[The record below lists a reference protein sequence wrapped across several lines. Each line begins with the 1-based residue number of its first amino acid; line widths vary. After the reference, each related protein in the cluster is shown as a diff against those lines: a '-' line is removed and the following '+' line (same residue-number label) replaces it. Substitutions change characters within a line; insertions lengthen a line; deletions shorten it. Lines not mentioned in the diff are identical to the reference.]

1 MTTYDAPIRTA
12 LPPVDDEERRARIIM
27 SWVAEP
33 GDADACR
40 LVRDH
45 SAAALVERLRS
56 RPAEQSKLRDWS
68 ERVGSV
74 DYDNLRRIADR
85 LRARYVCP
93 ADDDWPP
100 PLDDVE
106 MLGGGAGERRGGA
119 AFGLWVRGPGSL
131 RSLTSQAV
139 SFVGARAAT
148 AYGEHVSGDLAMGCC
163 QRGFTVVSGG
173 AYGIDAA
180 AHRGAIAAGQ
190 PTVAVLA
197 SGPDRLYPA
206 GNTSLLVEIA
216 RSGLVVSE
224 AAPGCVPSRSRF
236 LVRNRLIAALSQG
249 TVVVEAALRSGS
261 LNTARWARDLGRGV
275 MGVPGPITSMT
286 SGGVHELLRQPETL
300 LVTDADEIVE
310 HISPAGA
317 GLAPVK
323 AGPVRPRDELEP
335 RSRQLLD
342 AVPKLTRAS
351 SESIAAAA
359 GLEHAD
365 VVERLCALD
374 RLGLVTV
381 DGGRWRLG

>member
-1 MTTYDAPIRTA
+1 MASYQAPVGATVA
-12 LPPVDDEERRARIIM
+12 AVGDDERRARIVM

-45 SAAALVERLRS
+45 SAVALVARLRS
-56 RPAEQSKLRDWS
+56 RHAEQSKLRDWV
-68 ERVGSV
+68 ERVGSA

-85 LRARYVCP
+85 LSARYLCP
-93 ADDDWPP
+93 GDADWPSQ
-100 PLDDVE
+100 LDDVE
-106 MLGGGAGERRGGA
+106 MLGGGSGDRRGGA
-119 AFGLWVRGPGSL
+119 PFGLWVRGPGDL
-131 RSLTSQAV
+131 RSAASQAV

-148 AYGEHVSGDLAMGCC
+148 AYGEHVAADLAMGCS
-163 QRGFTVVSGG
+163 QHGFTVVSGG

-180 AHRGAIAAGQ
+180 AHRGAIAADH

-197 SGPDRLYPA
+197 GGPDRLYPA
-206 GNTSLLVEIA
+206 GNNSLLVEIA
-216 RSGLVVSE
+216 RSGLLVSE

-261 LNTARWARDLGRGV
+261 LNTARWASDLGRGV

-286 SGGVHELLRQPETL
+286 SAGVHELLRQPETL
-300 LVTDADEIVE
+300 LVTDAAEVIE

-323 AGPVRPRDELEP
+323 AGPVRLRDQLDS
-335 RSRQLLD
+335 RSRLLLD

-351 SESIAAAA
+351 SQSIAAAA
-359 GLEHAD
+359 GLEHND
-365 VVERLCALD
+365 VAERLLALAE
-374 RLGLVTV
+374 LGMVTV
-381 DGGRWRLG
+381 EDGRWRLR